1 MSNVPR
7 AVLEAEE
14 RAERLHQELIARQQQ
29 PGETP
34 PADPPKDEN
43 PAPDQQAST
52 EPPANPNDSQTPPP
66 APQGD
71 DNWEHRFKVLQG
83 KYNSEVPRFA
93 NELKELKARLE
104 DLQSENEQLK
114 AKPPEP
120 LVKPEEIEEYG
131 PGLVD
136 LARRIAKEEVMAKDA
151 EINRL
156 KSQIQ
161 TISEATSNTVTND
174 FFRSLSAI
182 VPDWEKLNE
191 DPGFLKWL
199 DEVDELTGEQRF
211 SLLDK
216 AQAARDASR
225 AAKFFNAY
233 KKTSQSWA
241 ANSAQSL
248 ETQLVPPTNRTP
260 DTPPS
265 KKIWTRPEISE
276 FYKRMRQ
283 GLVSD
288 KDAIAIE
295 ADITA
300 ASIEG
305 RIR

>member
-29 PGETP
+29 PGENP
-34 PADPPKDEN
+34 PADPPPGEN
-43 PAPDQQAST
+43 PPADPPQNQ
-52 EPPANPNDSQTPPP
+52 EPPQPNSDSQTPP

-104 DLQSENEQLK
+104 QLSSENEQLK

-136 LARRIAKEEVMAKDA
+136 LARRIAKEEMMAKDA

-156 KSQIQ
+156 KTQIQ
-161 TISEATSNTVTND
+161 SLSEATSNTVTND

-199 DEVDELTGEQRF
+199 EEFDELTGEQRL
-211 SLLDK
+211 SLLGK
-216 AQAARDASR
+216 AEAAKDAVR
-225 AAKFFNAY
+225 AAKFFTAY
-233 KKTSQSWA
+233 KKTSQTWA

-248 ETQLVPPTNRTP
+248 ENQLVPPTNRTP
-260 DTPPS
+260 ETPPS
-265 KKIWTRPEISE
+265 KKIWTRAEISE
-276 FYKRMRQ
+276 FYSRLRR
-283 GLVSD
+283 GAVSD

>member
-29 PGETP
+29 PGENP
-34 PADPPKDEN
+34 PADPPNGEN
-43 PAPDQQAST
+43 PPEDPPKNP
-52 EPPANPNDSQTPPP
+52 EPPANQNDSQTPP
-66 APQGD
+66 ANQQD

-93 NELKELKARLE
+93 NELKELKARL
-104 DLQSENEQLK
+104 DAVLAENEQLK

-136 LARRIAKEEVMAKDA
+136 LARRIAKEEMMAKDA

-156 KSQIQ
+156 KAQIQ
-161 TISEATSNTVTND
+161 GLSEATTNTVTND
-174 FFRSLSAI
+174 FYRSLSAI

-199 DEVDELTGEQRF
+199 AEVDELTGVPKL
-211 SLLDK
+211 SLL
-216 AQAARDASR
+216 AQAEVARDAVR
-225 AAKFFNAY
+225 AAKFFTAY
-233 KKTSQSWA
+233 KKTSQTWA

-248 ETQLVPPTNRTP
+248 ENQLVPPTNKSP
-260 DTPPS
+260 ETPPS
-265 KKIWTRPEISE
+265 KKIWTRGEISD
-276 FYKRMRQ
+276 FYSRMRR

>member
-7 AVLEAEE
+7 AVQEAEE
-14 RAERLHQELIARQQQ
+14 RAERLQQELIARQQQ
-29 PGETP
+29 PGDNP
-34 PADPPKDEN
+34 PADPSASENPPTDPPNNPEN
-43 PAPDQQAST
+43 PAPT
-52 EPPANPNDSQTPPP
+52 NDSQTPP
-66 APQGD
+66 APQQQD

-93 NELKELKARLE
+93 NELKELKTRLE
-104 DLQSENEQLK
+104 NLQSENEQLK
-114 AKPPEP
+114 IKPPEP
-120 LVKPEEIEEYG
+120 LVTPEEVEEYG

-136 LARRIAKEEVMAKDA
+136 LARRIAKEEMSAKDA

-161 TISEATSNTVTND
+161 SISEATSNTVTND

-191 DPGFLKWL
+191 DPGFLRWL

-211 SLLDK
+211 ALLDK
-216 AQAARDASR
+216 AQAARDAAR

-233 KKTSQSWA
+233 KKTSQTWA
-241 ANSAQSL
+241 ATSTQSL
-248 ETQLVPPTNRTP
+248 ENQLVPTTNKTP

-265 KKIWTRPEISE
+265 KKIWTRGEITE
-276 FYKRMRQ
+276 FYSRMRR
-283 GLVSD
+283 GAVSD

>member
-7 AVLEAEE
+7 AVQEAED
-14 RAERLHQELIARQQQ
+14 RANRLQEELIARQQQ

-34 PADPPKDEN
+34 PADPPKGDTPPADPPKN
-43 PAPDQQAST
+43 P
-52 EPPANPNDSQTPPP
+52 EPPATPSDSQNTPP

-93 NELKELKARLE
+93 NELKELKARL
-104 DLQSENEQLK
+104 DDVLTENEQLK
-114 AKPPEP
+114 TKPPEP
-120 LVKPEEIEEYG
+120 LVRPEEIEEYG

-136 LARRIAKEEVMAKDA
+136 LARRIAKEEMMAKDS
-151 EINRL
+151 EISRL
-156 KSQIQ
+156 KTQIQ

-199 DEVDELTGEQRF
+199 EEVDELTGEQRL
-211 SLLDK
+211 SLLGK
-216 AQAARDASR
+216 AE
-225 AAKFFNAY
+225 AAKDAVRAGKFFSAY
-233 KKTSQSWA
+233 KKTSQTWA
-241 ANSAQSL
+241 ANSAHSL
-248 ETQLVPPTNRTP
+248 ENQLVPPTNKTP
-260 DTPPS
+260 ETPPS
-265 KKIWTRPEISE
+265 KRIWTRAEISD
-276 FYKRMRQ
+276 FYSRMRR